1 MHGLVEGLGALQY
14 LMAVDSSCIMF
25 ACCFA
30 RSLSLADE
38 READGSSLAV
48 RSADRRA
55 SLVECVIFG
64 VMFAL
69 IRLEERVALVTGP

>member
-1 MHGLVEGLGALQY
+1 MHGLAECLGALQY
-14 LMAVDSSCIMF
+14 VMAVDSSCIMF

-30 RSLSLADE
+30 RGLSLADE

-48 RSADRRA
+48 RGADRRA
-55 SLVECVIFG
+55 ALVEYVTFG
-64 VMFAL
+64 VVFAL